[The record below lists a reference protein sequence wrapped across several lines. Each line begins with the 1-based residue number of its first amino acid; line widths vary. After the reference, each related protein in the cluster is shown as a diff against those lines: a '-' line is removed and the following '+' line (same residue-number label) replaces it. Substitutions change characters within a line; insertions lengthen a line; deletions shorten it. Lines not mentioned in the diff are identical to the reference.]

1 MPDFR
6 AWAQYIIVYFKPGL
20 YVKIKGLRWYIIAL
34 IGLATVINYIDRS
47 AINIMWPY
55 IYKEFGISDAGSKNA
70 LALITTFFMIAYALG
85 QTFTGKLMD
94 AIGTRLG
101 MAFSI
106 LGWSI
111 SIALHALARG
121 LFSFNIFRFMLGFSE
136 AGNWPGATKSNAEW
150 FPAKERAIAQGI
162 FGAGASLGSV
172 IAAPVIALLFVALG
186 WKLTFACV
194 AVLGVLWVI
203 PWLVINKNT
212 PDKHPWI
219 TPEERQYIL
228 STNTKNP
235 FPVPQTVY
243 TWRELLK
250 FNNTW
255 GIILGRFFIDPVWWL
270 FVTWLPTFLKEQFL
284 FDIKQIAGFTW
295 IPYLV
300 AACGSLLGGYYSS
313 VMIRRGNDAAKS
325 RKRAI
330 TIGCVF
336 MLVGLVG
343 IVIYLPDLK
352 SHPGLA
358 MTLISITLF
367 GFQFLINNLQT
378 LPSDYFNG
386 KNVGTVAG
394 MGGTAAVV
402 GTLFTTWAVPVIT
415 QTSYTSFFILGAV
428 LVPIAWLSVTFI
440 SSKNLKN

>member
-1 MPDFR
+1 M
-6 AWAQYIIVYFKPGL
+6 
-20 YVKIKGLRWYIIAL
+20 KIKGLRWYIIAL

-55 IYKEFGISDAGSKNA
+55 IYKEFGITDADSKNA

-85 QTFTGKLMD
+85 QTATGKIMD

-121 LFSFNIFRFMLGFSE
+121 LLSFNIFRFMLGFSE

-172 IAAPVIALLFVALG
+172 IAAPIIAILFISLG

-194 AVLGVLWVI
+194 AVLGIIWVI
-203 PWLVINKNT
+203 PWLIINKNT

-219 TPEERQYIL
+219 TKEEQEYIL
-228 STNTKNP
+228 SISPNNTTIIP
-235 FPVPQTVY
+235 ETVY
-243 TWRELLK
+243 TWKELLK

-255 GIILGRFFIDPVWWL
+255 GIILSRFFIDPVWWL

-295 IPYLV
+295 IPYLI

-313 VMIRRGNDAAKS
+313 LYIKRGKDAAKS
-325 RKRAI
+325 RKSAI
-330 TIGCVF
+330 TIGCVL
-336 MLVGLVG
+336 MLGALIG
-343 IVIYLPDLK
+343 IVLNLSQLK

-358 MTLISITLF
+358 MFLISITLF

-394 MGGTAAVV
+394 MGGTAAVI
-402 GTLFTTWAVPVIT
+402 GTLFTTWAVPVLT
-415 QTSYTSFFILGAV
+415 QNSYTSFFVLGAA
-428 LVPIAWLSVTFI
+428 LVPLAWLCITFI
-440 SSKNLKN
+440 SSNKSKS

>member
-1 MPDFR
+1 M
-6 AWAQYIIVYFKPGL
+6 
-20 YVKIKGLRWYIIAL
+20 KIKGLRWYIISL
-34 IGLATVINYIDRS
+34 IGIATIINYIDRS

-55 IYKEFGISDAGSKNA
+55 IYKEFGIADVDSKNA

-94 AIGTRLG
+94 SIGTRLG

-106 LGWSI
+106 ALWSV
-111 SIALHALARG
+111 SIALHSLAKG
-121 LFSFNIFRFMLGFSE
+121 LLSFNIFRFMLGFGE

-172 IAAPVIALLFVALG
+172 IAAPIIAILFIALG
-186 WKLTFACV
+186 WKLTFVCV
-194 AVLGVLWVI
+194 AVLGLVWLI
-203 PWLVINKNT
+203 PWLLINKNT

-219 TPEERQYIL
+219 TKEEQEHIL
-228 STNTKNP
+228 SSIKTANSA
-235 FPVPQTVY
+235 VPEKVY

-270 FVTWLPTFLKEQFL
+270 FVTWLPTFLKEQFM
-284 FDIKQIAGFTW
+284 FDIKQIGGFTW
-295 IPYLV
+295 LPYLI

-313 VMIRRGNDAAKS
+313 VYIKRGKDAAKS
-325 RKRAI
+325 RKNAI
-330 TIGCVF
+330 TIGCAL
-336 MLVGLVG
+336 MLVALIGLV
-343 IVIYLPDLK
+343 ICLPQLK
-352 SHPGLA
+352 ANPGLA
-358 MTLISITLF
+358 MLLISVTLF

-378 LPSDYFNG
+378 LPADYFNG

-394 MGGTAAVV
+394 MGGTAAVI
-402 GTLFTTWAVPVIT
+402 GTLCTTWAVPLIT
-415 QTSYTSFFILGAV
+415 KTGYHSFFILGAV
-428 LVPIAWLSVTFI
+428 LVPLAWISVLFI
-440 SSKNLKN
+440 KSKTLKVK